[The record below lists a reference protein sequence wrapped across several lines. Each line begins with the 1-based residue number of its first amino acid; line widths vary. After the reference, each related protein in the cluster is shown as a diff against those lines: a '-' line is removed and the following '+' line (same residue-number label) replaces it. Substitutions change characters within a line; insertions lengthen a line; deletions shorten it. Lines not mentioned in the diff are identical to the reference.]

1 MICRFLQ
8 ELHKMYGWTRQW
20 GVLRFLIQGQLY
32 LIKNWFGTNIPNV
45 HALQNQFLTS
55 DTYSMQMHVI
65 PSNSGRVPIS
75 CKETQD
81 ETYLCQSNRLI
92 GHLSKHPV
100 DWLTRITTQDHFK
113 QYSYSS
119 RSFSQEPTLQKQNP
133 MSSVS
138 FKLKIVNLQI
148 LHWHLSQS
156 RLQLY
161 HHINIQL
168 LKLTK
173 DLLLLMTVDMQASLL
188 QSTPCC

>member
-1 MICRFLQ
+1 M
-8 ELHKMYGWTRQW
+8 
-20 GVLRFLIQGQLY
+20 
-32 LIKNWFGTNIPNV
+32 
-45 HALQNQFLTS
+45 
-55 DTYSMQMHVI
+55 I

-75 CKETQD
+75 YQGNPRRN
-81 ETYLCQSNRLI
+81 LPCQSNRLI
-92 GHLSKHPV
+92 GHLASIQWTDH
-100 DWLTRITTQDHFK
+100 RITTQDHFQK

-138 FKLKIVNLQI
+138 FQVKIVNLQI

-173 DLLLLMTVDMQASLL
+173 DLLLMTVDMQASLCRVPTVL
-188 QSTPCC
+188 LNNFSVVPQSQEMHLPEMRKDFCRDFNSSGITWNENFRHGKFL